1 MDATASNSRR
11 FSLRFI
17 SGKHQG
23 GEHPITPG
31 RDLVIGRSSD
41 IDIALIEDMVSR
53 RHARVIWQADELLLE
68 DLGSTNGTFVN
79 GEKIQRVRL
88 KEGDKILIGT
98 NILRVVA
105 SSGSTWPVAVA
116 VADADAKIKLQDP
129 TGGGRTSQIRIM
141 SGTLSEI
148 PLPDLLQLFTSNKKS
163 GVVELRRD
171 EDVGRIHLRR
181 GMVVHGSINENADIP
196 PLKAVYRLLTWEDG
210 TFEFGPPDDR
220 EFADPLDVPIEAI
233 LMEGMRQ
240 IDEMRRLAPLMPARN
255 AHLSLPSPL
264 VPPLSDLGQAEL
276 DVLQLAFNHGY
287 LDAVLNRSKT
297 ADCETCEVIVK
308 LLAKGYLRKG

>member
-1 MDATASNSRR
+1 MDPTPSNSRQ

-17 SGKHQG
+17 SGKYQG
-23 GEHPITPG
+23 GEYPVAPG
-31 RDLVIGRSSD
+31 RELVIGRSSD
-41 IDIALIEDMVSR
+41 IDVALIEDMVSR
-53 RHARVIWQADELLLE
+53 RHARVFLQSDGLLIE

-79 GEKIQRVRL
+79 GEKIQRARL

-98 NILRVVA
+98 SIIRVA
-105 SSGSTWPVAVA
+105 TSSGSTWPVP
-116 VADADAKIKLQDP
+116 DEDTKIKLQDP

-163 GVVELRRD
+163 GAIELRRD

-181 GMVVHGSINENADIP
+181 GLVVHGTINENADLP
-196 PLKAVYRLLTWEDG
+196 PLKAIYRLLTWEDG

-220 EFADPLDVPIEAI
+220 EFLEPLDLPIEAI
-233 LMEGMRQ
+233 LLEGMRQ
-240 IDEMRRLAPLMPARN
+240 IDEMRRLAPSLPART
-255 AHLSLPSPL
+255 AHLSVPSPL

-276 DVLQLAFNHGY
+276 DALQLAYNHGY
-287 LDAVLNRSKT
+287 LDAILNRSKA
-297 ADCETCEVIVK
+297 ADCETCEVLVK
-308 LLAKGYLRKG
+308 LLSRGYLRTG